1 VSWESNSTSL
11 DKSGCLEGFL
21 SRQFVVFYEIS
32 DMLRF
37 LGAIF
42 LFISACSTFLPATLQ
57 SKRSTDLDARK
68 IRRIA
73 VLLPNGMTP
82 EAKSPAV
89 YTSTPSSERKPSE
102 EELSEL
108 LDRLVYSTMASMPNW
123 QIVSER
129 EVRDVA
135 QSVPPGGDN
144 TRLRKIGEMVYA
156 DAVIVGRMQRYR
168 ERIGDEWGA
177 KSPASVAFVLDLID
191 VRRGDVIWTARFD
204 ETQKALSENIFALW
218 DISQRG
224 IRWLSAEQLTQE
236 GVKKAV
242 GELYQI
248 LVRNP
253 ASS

>member
-1 VSWESNSTSL
+1 VSWESNLTSL
-11 DKSGCLEGFL
+11 DKSGCREGFL

-135 QSVPPGGDN
+135 QSVPPGDN
-144 TRLRKIGEMVYA
+144 ARLRKIGEMVYA

>member
-1 VSWESNSTSL
+1 
-11 DKSGCLEGFL
+11 
-21 SRQFVVFYEIS
+21 
-32 DMLRF
+32 MLRF

-144 TRLRKIGEMVYA
+144 ARLRKIGEMVYA

-204 ETQKALSENIFALW
+204 ETQKALSENIFALG

-236 GVKKAV
+236 GVKKAI

>member
-1 VSWESNSTSL
+1 
-11 DKSGCLEGFL
+11 
-21 SRQFVVFYEIS
+21 
-32 DMLRF
+32 MLRF
-37 LGAIF
+37 LTVIF
-42 LFISACSTFLPATLQ
+42 LCASACSTFLPATLQ

-73 VLLPNGMTP
+73 VLLPNGLSP
-82 EAKSPAV
+82 EAKTPAV
-89 YTSTPSSERKPSE
+89 YTSTSPERKPSE

-135 QSVPPGGDN
+135 QSVPPGGD
-144 TRLRKIGEMVYA
+144 TARLRKIGEMVYA

-168 ERIGDEWGA
+168 ERVGDEWGA

-191 VRRGDVIWTARFD
+191 VRRGDVIWSARFD
-204 ETQKALSENIFALW
+204 ETQKPLSENIFALW

-253 ASS
+253 AAS